1 MIVNKHKKRNHG
13 KIQKETRSIITFD
26 KGDNVKISPE
36 GEFGIVYEGPDGIGN
51 YTVQIK
57 GEKRTV
63 SHKRLRL
70 YVSAKELYPE
80 DYDFDI
86 IFNSKE
92 NRKKDKLMGKRFV
105 EGLTMHHE
113 E

>member
-1 MIVNKHKKRNHG
+1 M
-13 KIQKETRSIITFD
+13 
-26 KGDNVKISPE
+26 
-36 GEFGIVYEGPDGIGN
+36 
-51 YTVQIK
+51 
-57 GEKRTV
+57 

-105 EGLTMHHE
+105 EGLTIDHE